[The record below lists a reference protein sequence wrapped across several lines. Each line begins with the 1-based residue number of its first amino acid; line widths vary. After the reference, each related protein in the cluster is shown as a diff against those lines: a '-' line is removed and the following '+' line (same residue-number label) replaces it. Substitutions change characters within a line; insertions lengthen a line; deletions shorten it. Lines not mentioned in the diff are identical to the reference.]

1 MERQVRR
8 FAFEVGTYV
17 QIEERILL
25 ITLVNPSHTALTLLD
40 QHDRSVVEYSQ
51 EELEA
56 LFEEGTLRFVSFV
69 GESLDVRIRPRS
81 SEPLST
87 MPDKERVR
95 VELRLSVIKAVDSLG
110 LGTHSER
117 IIVTDPATGEKVFTS
132 RIQNAINEACYA
144 AGQKPVTV
152 QTYYNWRKL
161 LSENEDV
168 SALAG
173 NFGNRGRKP
182 YLDPVVEI
190 KVQQALATAVEV
202 SRAQTHLGA
211 RGRITPKKIINSL
224 RQELPEEKL
233 PSPSYIH
240 QKIQQLPAYDRAVAQ
255 KGARA
260 ADNQFRMASRA
271 EKPTACLDSV
281 EYDET
286 RLKLVLVDEEFGIPL
301 GSPYLSWYVDR
312 YSDAPPGFYVGYEPM
327 SDVSTMAALRHACLP
342 KGYMRKHYPD
352 IRGSMC
358 AGIPRSI
365 TLDNGLSQHG
375 DTIQSAAKDLSI
387 DIRYAPPYRAWFKG
401 AVEGMH
407 ETLNRLLLEDQ
418 AGYVLR
424 PQDQPSEYD
433 PTTQACLGVRQFV
446 RILHHWIADRYM
458 QTPTGVFRRSPAEK
472 WAEGISS
479 IPPTFLPSVEEADL
493 VFGILR
499 EGTLDHRGVRYENLF
514 YLSDEMVEYRR
525 LHGVSIS
532 VDVKV
537 GPHMGRIYWR
547 GPDGAWRSADADLY
561 EYAWGRTLHNHKL
574 VRNRALEVFR
584 SDKLEALLESDRQLK
599 EIARAALPMQLGL
612 KRQKRIAR
620 AFGIGTETLLS
631 NHQTDGKLECRNQS
645 PAHFSE
651 TAAEDDGCLP
661 RQKLRLTTFD
671 TERRGE

>member
-1 MERQVRR
+1 MRR
-8 FAFEVGTYV
+8 FAFEIGTYV

-25 ITLVNPSHTALTLLD
+25 ITLVNPNHTALTLLD
-40 QHDRSVVEYSQ
+40 QHDRSVFEYSQ
-51 EELEA
+51 EEMEA
-56 LFEEGTLRFVSFV
+56 LFAEGTLRFVSFV
-69 GESLDVRIRPRS
+69 GERLDVRIRPRS

-87 MPDKERVR
+87 MPAKERAR
-95 VELRLSVIKAVDSLG
+95 VELRLSVIEAVDSLE

-117 IIVTDPATGEKVFTS
+117 ITVTDPATGEEVSTS

-173 NFGNRGRKP
+173 NFGNRGRRP
-182 YLDPVVEI
+182 YLDPAVEI
-190 KVQQALATAVEV
+190 KLRQSIATAVEV
-202 SRAQTHLGA
+202 SKAKKHLGA
-211 RGRITPKKIINSL
+211 RGRITPKRIINSL

-233 PSPSYIH
+233 PSRSYVH

-271 EKPTACLDSV
+271 ERPTACLDSV

-327 SDVSTMAALRHACLP
+327 SDISTMAALRHACLP
-342 KGYMRKHYPD
+342 KGYMRKEYPD

-365 TLDNGLSQHG
+365 TFDNGLTQHG
-375 DTIQSAAKDLSI
+375 DTIQMVAKDLSI
-387 DIRYAPPYRAWFKG
+387 DIRYAPPYRASFKG

-407 ETLNRLLLEDQ
+407 ETLNRMLLEDQ

-424 PQDQPSEYD
+424 PKDRPSEYD
-433 PTTQACLGVRQFV
+433 PTTQAYLGVRQFV
-446 RILHHWIADRYM
+446 RILHHWIADQYM
-458 QTPTGVFRRSPAEK
+458 QTPAGVFHRTPAEK
-472 WAEGISS
+472 WAEGTSTVK
-479 IPPTFLPSVEEADL
+479 PTFLPSAQEADL

-499 EGTLDHRGVRYENLF
+499 QGTLDHRGVRYENLF
-514 YLSDEMVEYRR
+514 YLSDDMAEYRR

-547 GPDGAWRSADADLY
+547 GPDRVWRSAVADFY

-574 VRNRALEVFR
+574 VRKRSLEAFNN
-584 SDKLEALLESDRQLK
+584 DNQGALLEADRQLRK
-599 EIARAALPMQLGL
+599 MARAALPMQLGL
-612 KRQKRIAR
+612 KRQQRIAR
-620 AFGIGTETLLS
+620 AFGMGTETLLS
-631 NHQTDGKLECRNQS
+631 NHQTDGTLESGDKLLARHRESSCQVERGEPPQ
-645 PAHFSE
+645 
-651 TAAEDDGCLP
+651 
-661 RQKLRLTTFD
+661 RLTLTHFV
-671 TERRGE
+671 TERRGK